1 MKNRKPVVE
10 KLDHPGAEEFS
21 ALLETWESSV
31 RETHAFLSEA
41 DIAALRP
48 RVLEGLEAVSL
59 WIAREGGRI
68 AGFAGIRGDML
79 EMLFVRAEARGQ
91 GLGSALIRRVLEE
104 GATRLDV
111 NEQNPQAVGFY
122 ERMGFERV
130 GRSALDGQGRPF
142 PLLHMRLK
150 TA

>member
-1 MKNRKPVVE
+1 MEKRKAIVE
-10 KLDHPGAEEFS
+10 KLEHPGSMELS
-21 ALLETWESSV
+21 GLLETWESSV
-31 RETHAFLSEA
+31 RATHAFLSEA

-68 AGFAGIRGDML
+68 AGFAGIRGHML
-79 EMLFVRAEARGQ
+79 EMLFVRADMREQ
-91 GLGSALIRRVLEE
+91 GIGSALMRRALEE
-104 GATRLDV
+104 GVFRLDV

-122 ERMGFERV
+122 ERMGFERI
-130 GRSALDGQGRPF
+130 GRSAMDGQGRPF

-150 TA
+150 SA